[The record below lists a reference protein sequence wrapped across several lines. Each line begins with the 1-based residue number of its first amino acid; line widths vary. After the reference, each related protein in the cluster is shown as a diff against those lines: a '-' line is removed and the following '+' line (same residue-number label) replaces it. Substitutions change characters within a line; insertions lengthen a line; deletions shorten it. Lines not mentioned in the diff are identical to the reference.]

1 MDAEIIASG
10 TELLMGETQDTN
22 SSFLSLRLP
31 SVGLQVRKITI
42 IGDDFEEYSEAL
54 RKAWEKSSFVFTT
67 GGLGPTKDDLTREA
81 IANLVNEKPSV
92 NENQLKILRN
102 FFAARNSD
110 MPDTNIK
117 QSWLIPSAT
126 AISNPNGTA
135 PGWWVE
141 KNNKFAIAL
150 PGPPRE
156 LYPMWESEIKPKL
169 ISILDNEVVM
179 TRSYK
184 TIGLSEARIDEMAS
198 PIIGKENPYVGIYAK
213 EDGIHI
219 RAIAKATDQDK
230 ALNMLKNVDDSV
242 EQIFGSYVWG
252 TDDELPEESLLKI
265 LISKNKTLGLME
277 SCTAGTIANKIT
289 NIDGSSNYFYGGLV
303 SYSDN
308 TKIQF
313 GINEDSVKTFS
324 SISEEVCKEMAIK
337 AREIFNADYGIST
350 TGIAGNQQIDG
361 IIPGTVFI
369 GIADGTDVKISKHLF
384 PSNNRN
390 AVKNR
395 ASTMA
400 ILSLIDFISE
410 SI

>member
-92 NENQLKILRN
+92 DENQLNILKK
-102 FFAARNSD
+102 FFTARNSD

-126 AISNPNGTA
+126 AIDNPNGTA

-156 LYPMWESEIKPKL
+156 LYPMWENEIKPKL

-219 RAIAKATDQDK
+219 RAIAKAKDQDT
-230 ALNMLKNVDDSV
+230 ALNILKNVDDSV

-252 TDDELPEESLLKI
+252 TDDALPEESLLKI
-265 LISKNKTLGLME
+265 LISKNKTVGLME

-313 GINEDSVKTFS
+313 GINEDSIKTFS

-337 AREIFNADYGIST
+337 AREIFNTDYGIST
-350 TGIAGNQQIDG
+350 TGIAGNQQIEG
-361 IIPGTVFI
+361 IMPGTVFI

>member
-156 LYPMWESEIKPKL
+156 LYPMWENEIKPKL

-230 ALNMLKNVDDSV
+230 ALNILKNVDDSV

>member
-1 MDAEIIASG
+1 
-10 TELLMGETQDTN
+10 MGETQDTN

-42 IGDDFEEYSEAL
+42 VGDDFEEYSEAL

-92 NENQLKILRN
+92 DENQLKILRN

-156 LYPMWESEIKPKL
+156 LYPMWENEIKPKL

-219 RAIAKATDQDK
+219 RAIAKAKDQDK
-230 ALNMLKNVDDSV
+230 ALDILKNVDDSV

-313 GINEDSVKTFS
+313 GINDDSVKTFS

>member
-92 NENQLKILRN
+92 DENQLNILKK
-102 FFAARNSD
+102 FFTARNSD

-126 AISNPNGTA
+126 AIDNPNGTA

-156 LYPMWESEIKPKL
+156 LYPMWENEIKPKL

-219 RAIAKATDQDK
+219 RAIAKAKDQDT
-230 ALNMLKNVDDSV
+230 ALNILKNVDDSV

-265 LISKNKTLGLME
+265 LISKNKTVGLME

-313 GINEDSVKTFS
+313 GINEDSIKTFS

-337 AREIFNADYGIST
+337 AREIFNTDYGIST
-350 TGIAGNQQIDG
+350 TGIAGNQQIEG

>member
-92 NENQLKILRN
+92 DENQLNILKK
-102 FFAARNSD
+102 FFTARNSD

-126 AISNPNGTA
+126 AIDNPNGTA

-156 LYPMWESEIKPKL
+156 LYPMWENEIKPKL

-219 RAIAKATDQDK
+219 RAIAKAKDQDT
-230 ALNMLKNVDDSV
+230 ALNILKNVDDSV

-265 LISKNKTLGLME
+265 LISKNKTVGLME

-313 GINEDSVKTFS
+313 GINEDSIKTFS

-337 AREIFNADYGIST
+337 AREIFNTDYGIST
-350 TGIAGNQQIDG
+350 TGIAGNQQIEG
-361 IIPGTVFI
+361 IMPGTVFI

>member
-42 IGDDFEEYSEAL
+42 VGDDFEEYSEAL

-156 LYPMWESEIKPKL
+156 LYPMWENEIKPKL

-219 RAIAKATDQDK
+219 RAIAKAKDQDK
-230 ALNMLKNVDDSV
+230 ALDILKNVDDSV
-242 EQIFGSYVWG
+242 KQIFGSYVWG

>member
-1 MDAEIIASG
+1 
-10 TELLMGETQDTN
+10 
-22 SSFLSLRLP
+22 
-31 SVGLQVRKITI
+31 
-42 IGDDFEEYSEAL
+42 
-54 RKAWEKSSFVFTT
+54 
-67 GGLGPTKDDLTREA
+67 
-81 IANLVNEKPSV
+81 
-92 NENQLKILRN
+92 
-102 FFAARNSD
+102 

-156 LYPMWESEIKPKL
+156 LYPMWENEIKPKL

-219 RAIAKATDQDK
+219 RAIAKAKDQDK
-230 ALNMLKNVDDSV
+230 ALDILKNVDDSV

>member
-42 IGDDFEEYSEAL
+42 VGDDFEEYSEAL

-92 NENQLKILRN
+92 DENQLKILRN

-156 LYPMWESEIKPKL
+156 LYPMWENEIKPKL

-219 RAIAKATDQDK
+219 RAIAKAKDQDK
-230 ALNMLKNVDDSV
+230 ALDILKNVDDSV

>member
-22 SSFLSLRLP
+22 SSFLSSHLP

-54 RKAWEKSSFVFTT
+54 HKAWEKSSFVFTT

-81 IANLVNEKPSV
+81 IADLVNEKPSV
-92 NENQLKILRN
+92 NEEQLKILKR
-102 FFAARNSD
+102 FFSARNSD

-117 QSWLIPSAT
+117 QSWLIPSST
-126 AISNPNGTA
+126 AIRNPNGTA

-141 KNNKFAIAL
+141 KNNKFVIAM

-156 LYPMWESEIKPKL
+156 LYPMWENEIKPKL

-219 RAIAKATDQDK
+219 RAIAKAKDQDT
-230 ALNMLKNVDDSV
+230 ALNILKNVDDSV

-265 LISKNKTLGLME
+265 LISKNKTVGLME

-313 GINEDSVKTFS
+313 GINEDSIKTFS

-337 AREIFNADYGIST
+337 AREIFNTDYGIST
-350 TGIAGNQQIDG
+350 TGIAGNQQIEG
-361 IIPGTVFI
+361 IMPGTVFI

>member
-156 LYPMWESEIKPKL
+156 LYPMWENEIKPKL

-219 RAIAKATDQDK
+219 RAIAKAMDQDK
-230 ALNMLKNVDDSV
+230 ALDILKNVDDSV

-324 SISEEVCKEMAIK
+324 SISKEVCKEMAIK

>member
-22 SSFLSLRLP
+22 SSFLSLHLP

-54 RKAWEKSSFVFTT
+54 HKAWEKSSFVFTT

-81 IANLVNEKPSV
+81 IADLVNEKPSV
-92 NENQLKILRN
+92 NEEQLKILKS
-102 FFAARNSD
+102 FFSARNSD
-110 MPDTNIK
+110 MPETNIK

-141 KNNKFAIAL
+141 KNNKFVIAM

-156 LYPMWESEIKPKL
+156 LYPMWENEIKPKL
-169 ISILDNEVVM
+169 ISLLDNEVVM

-198 PIIGKENPYVGIYAK
+198 PILGDENPYVGIYAK

-219 RAIAKATDQDK
+219 RAIAKAKDQNK
-230 ALNMLKNVDDSV
+230 ALDILKNIDDKV

-252 TDDELPEESLLKI
+252 TDNELPEESLLKL
-265 LISKNKTLGLME
+265 LISKKKTLGLME

-289 NIDGSSNYFYGGLV
+289 NVNGSSNSLHGGLV
-303 SYSDN
+303 SYSDA

-313 GINEDSVKTFS
+313 GINEDSITKFT
-324 SISEEVCKEMAIK
+324 SISEEVCREMAIK
-337 AREIFNADYGIST
+337 AKDIFNADYGIAT
-350 TGIAGNQQIDG
+350 TGIAGNQQIKD

-369 GIADGTDVKISKHLF
+369 GIADNSKVKVSKHLF

-410 SI
+410 NI

>member
-42 IGDDFEEYSEAL
+42 VGDDFEEYSEAL

-92 NENQLKILRN
+92 DENQLKILRN

-156 LYPMWESEIKPKL
+156 LYPMWENEIKPKL

-219 RAIAKATDQDK
+219 RAIAKAKDQDK
-230 ALNMLKNVDDSV
+230 ALDILKNVDDSV

-313 GINEDSVKTFS
+313 GINDDSVKTFS

>member
-92 NENQLKILRN
+92 DENQLKILRN

-156 LYPMWESEIKPKL
+156 LYPMWENEIKPKL

-219 RAIAKATDQDK
+219 RAIAKAKDQDK
-230 ALNMLKNVDDSV
+230 ALDILKNVDDSV

-313 GINEDSVKTFS
+313 GINDDSVKTFS

>member
-42 IGDDFEEYSEAL
+42 VGDDFEEYSEAL

-156 LYPMWESEIKPKL
+156 LYPMWENEIKPKL

-219 RAIAKATDQDK
+219 RAIAKAKDQDK
-230 ALNMLKNVDDSV
+230 ALDILKNVDDSV
-242 EQIFGSYVWG
+242 KQIFGSYVWG

-313 GINEDSVKTFS
+313 GINDDSVKTFS

>member
-31 SVGLQVRKITI
+31 SVGLHVRKITI
-42 IGDDFEEYSEAL
+42 VGDDFEEYSEAL

-156 LYPMWESEIKPKL
+156 LYPMWENEIKPKL

-230 ALNMLKNVDDSV
+230 ALNILKNVDDSV